1 MSREMEI
8 FGKSS
13 RSGDIRDYFSNPGV
27 LAGVKPYIFDDGP
40 GRGTR
45 ALDVW
50 TSAGLQYTV
59 VPDRGMNICGF
70 KYGGVPLDW
79 SSGGGL
85 TSPFLYDPRDW
96 GWTRSFNGG
105 LLHTCGL
112 SNVGE
117 PCDEEGVH
125 YGGHGRISN
134 TPAENVA
141 WEVSYPWDGG
151 APLGATPHG
160 TANEISVKGRC
171 TVANVMGEHLVL
183 ERTIGSAADGKSLHL
198 HDRITNIGHGKTP
211 VFLLYHCNFGFPL
224 VSPAS
229 KLNVPAN
236 EATNI
241 DGNVVSEFDKI
252 SPPNDSNEEELF
264 YPRISDREVEVSLFN
279 PELSTNGLG
288 IYMKYSRESLPFLT
302 IWKFFQKRTYV
313 LAIEPGT
320 CYVEGR
326 TAEMEKGRAA
336 MLDTDESYET
346 DLEIGVQDE

>member
-1 MSREMEI
+1 MSRDMKI

-13 RSGDIRDYFSNPGV
+13 QPGDIRDYFSNPGV
-27 LAGVKPYIFDDGP
+27 LAGIKPYVFDDGP
-40 GRGTR
+40 ERGTR

-59 VPDRGMNICGF
+59 VPDRGMNICGL
-70 KYGGVPLDW
+70 KYGGIPLDW

-85 TSPFLYDPRDW
+85 TSASLYDPKDW

-117 PCDEEGVH
+117 PCDEEGIH

-134 TPAENVA
+134 TPAANVA
-141 WEVSYPWDGG
+141 WKVSYPWDDG
-151 APLGATPHG
+151 APLGTV
-160 TANEISVKGRC
+160 NEISISGRC
-171 TVANVMGEHLVL
+171 TNADVMGEHLVL
-183 ERTIGSAADGKSLHL
+183 ERTIRSAADGKSLHV
-198 HDRITNIGHGKTP
+198 HDRITNFGHVDTP

-229 KLNVPAN
+229 KLSIPAS
-236 EATNI
+236 EATDI
-241 DGNVVSEFDKI
+241 DGSIVTGFDNI
-252 SPPNDSNEEELF
+252 PAPSDSKQEELF
-264 YPRISDREVEVSLFN
+264 YPRISNSEVEISLFN
-279 PELSTNGLG
+279 PELSANGLG

-302 IWKFFQKRTYV
+302 IWKFLQKRTYV

-326 TAEMEKGRAA
+326 TAEMEKGRAV
-336 MLDTDESYET
+336 MLGTDESYEI